1 MGSLSSKQAPLVLN
15 VPEEYVSRRPLWNS
29 LFAIAEITSILDVKN
44 KLLSISE
51 EKFEYLFERAQLDLV
66 AKKIYEFIQ
75 FILILKSSAG
85 PIEIDYP
92 INIYRRKSYIR
103 YLRLYRGELQIMLW

>member
-15 VPEEYVSRRPLWNS
+15 IPEEYVSRRPLWNS

-66 AKKIYEFIQ
+66 AKKIYECIQ
-75 FILILKSSAG
+75 FILKSSAG